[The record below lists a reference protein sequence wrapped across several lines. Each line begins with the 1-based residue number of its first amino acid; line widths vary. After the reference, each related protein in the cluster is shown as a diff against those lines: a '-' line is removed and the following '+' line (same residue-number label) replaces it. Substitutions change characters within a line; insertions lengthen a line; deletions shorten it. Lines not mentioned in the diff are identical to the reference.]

1 MCDIVRLSNTIA
13 SCSKEQA
20 TAEHV
25 AVCYNRACSNVLQ
38 QSMYQFT
45 TTEHV
50 AVCSMCVQPSQ
61 LLKEQATAE
70 HVAFF
75 ATAVHVGSMCVK

>member
-1 MCDIVRLSNTIA
+1 MGEIVRLRNALA
-13 SCSKEQA
+13 SCS
-20 TAEHV
+20 
-25 AVCYNRACSNVLQ
+25 RSRLQ

-50 AVCSMCVQPSQ
+50 AVYSMCVQPSQ
-61 LLKEQATAE
+61 LLKEQAIAE

-75 ATAVHVGSMCVK
+75 ATAEHVGSMCVK